1 MLRRDP
7 IDPDTL
13 DKARFQI
20 ELETFADDPGKKAAH
35 RMRLPAGGFCE
46 RGDGRATGGSA
57 AFLLQPIALCRIG
70 PLQRGYPSAPP
81 GLASVGCSMVQP
93 ISPHFAFL
101 PSLSSGSPSIQVQ
114 PAGCTAEAP
123 QKLLSRRGGARSD
136 KARRKQAQ

>member
-46 RGDGRATGGSA
+46 RGDGRASGGSA
-57 AFLLQPIALCRIG
+57 AFLLQPIALCRVG
-70 PLQRGYPSAPP
+70 PQRGCSSDLPCW
-81 GLASVGCSMVQP
+81 ASVGCSMVQL
-93 ISPHFAFL
+93 ISLQFAL
-101 PSLSSGSPSIQVQ
+101 LSSSSGSPSVQVQ